1 MESLS
6 KLAALCSEITVILAA
21 LAMLI
26 KPIRNKLLGLDKLI
40 DAHQKR
46 DRRVGGDFVTWWQVF
61 LIAVCVLCAVVVVA
75 SVLAILAHW
84 LEGVRKRDK
93 YVWAAI
99 FNLTWY
105 CIVSL
110 VLTANDKIVP
120 DSLTVAWFA
129 AWTAELALLANIKI
143 KGKDE

>member
-1 MESLS
+1 M
-6 KLAALCSEITVILAA
+6 
-21 LAMLI
+21 
-26 KPIRNKLLGLDKLI
+26 
-40 DAHQKR
+40 
-46 DRRVGGDFVTWWQVF
+46 TWWQVF
-61 LIAVCVLCAVVVVA
+61 LIAVCVLCAVVVVVCVLCAVVVVA
-75 SVLAILAHW
+75 SVLAILAQW
-84 LEGVRKRDK
+84 LGSVRKRDR

-143 KGKDE
+143 KGKDD

>member
-1 MESLS
+1 MRGCRAGLRAGDPR
-6 KLAALCSEITVILAA
+6 AAA
-21 LAMLI
+21 
-26 KPIRNKLLGLDKLI
+26 RGGR
-40 DAHQKR
+40 KR
-46 DRRVGGDFVTWWQVF
+46 DR
-61 LIAVCVLCAVVVVA
+61 
-75 SVLAILAHW
+75 
-84 LEGVRKRDK
+84 

-129 AWTAELALLANIKI
+129 AWTAELALLTNIKI
-143 KGKDE
+143 KGKDD

>member
-1 MESLS
+1 M
-6 KLAALCSEITVILAA
+6 
-21 LAMLI
+21 
-26 KPIRNKLLGLDKLI
+26 
-40 DAHQKR
+40 
-46 DRRVGGDFVTWWQVF
+46 TWWQVF
-61 LIAVCVLCAVVVVA
+61 LITVCVLCAVVVVA

-84 LEGVRKRDK
+84 LEGVRKRNK

-120 DSLTVAWFA
+120 DSLIVAWFA

-143 KGKDE
+143 KGTDD